1 MLVLPKRP
9 FNFKTCWP
17 LSSIGLERGEGHPD
31 AALAMLRNPS
41 RKRRQVLTNYVNMMR
56 SGATVI
62 TVRNH
67 RDEGD
72 SKNALLEVRS
82 GSGGDEAAAFAK
94 ELFEMYRRFAELKG
108 WKFEGMTCSSIDA
121 GKSEP
126 AI

>member
-1 MLVLPKRP
+1 
-9 FNFKTCWP
+9 
-17 LSSIGLERGEGHPD
+17 
-31 AALAMLRNPS
+31 
-41 RKRRQVLTNYVNMMR
+41 MMR
-56 SGATVI
+56 SDAI
-62 TVRNH
+62 DCAIKFNH

-108 WKFEGMTCSSIDA
+108 WKFEGMSCSSIDA
-121 GKSEP
+121 GESEP